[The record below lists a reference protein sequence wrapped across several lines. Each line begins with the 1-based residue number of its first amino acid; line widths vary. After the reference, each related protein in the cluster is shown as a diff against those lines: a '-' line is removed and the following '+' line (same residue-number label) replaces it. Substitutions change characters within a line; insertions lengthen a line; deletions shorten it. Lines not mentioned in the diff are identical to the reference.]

1 MLETAVNS
9 LDTEIL
15 ITKKEVVELR
25 EEERLASKEAEEKDA
40 ALGAIKIEVEK
51 LYFYKD
57 SMEGEGSDLQWLL
70 KSMAAYLAQKE
81 EEKAAL
87 ERKNREE

>member
-25 EEERLASKEAEEKDA
+25 EEERLASKDVEEKDTE
-40 ALGAIKIEVEK
+40 LGAIKIEVEK
-51 LYFYKD
+51 LYA
-57 SMEGEGSDLQWLL
+57 SNCLL
-70 KSMAAYLAQKE
+70 TLLA
-81 EEKAAL
+81 
-87 ERKNREE
+87 